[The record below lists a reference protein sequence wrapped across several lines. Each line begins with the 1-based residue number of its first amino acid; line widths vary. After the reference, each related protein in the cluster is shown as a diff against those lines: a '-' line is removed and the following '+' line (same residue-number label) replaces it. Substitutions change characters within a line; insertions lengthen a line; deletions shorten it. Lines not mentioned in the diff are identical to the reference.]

1 MNPSSTVFRG
11 LLVLCLS
18 LVSLTNAHS
27 QLNYW
32 ERLAQFPSA
41 HPGDPLSV
49 EAIYVTPSGKYVV
62 ATSLGSGVY
71 HSQNRGTSWT
81 TAKPFGN
88 YDHGYALCVNS
99 EGEIYVLSNRA
110 GSGTDKTSVS
120 KSIDEGVTYTK
131 TNFPDSITAG
141 SLACSSTGN
150 LFVGT
155 IRKGVYRS
163 TDNGATYTPTT
174 PLPISS
180 ARPITSLLVASNGT
194 LYAGTDGEGL
204 FQSTDNGDTWTLVTN
219 DVTMNNI
226 ECLHQ
231 DNNGVLYSGT
241 NYGVYRSVD
250 QGKTWQEILNTGTGS
265 SSVKSVLVSTKDKK
279 IYAGVQGEGVY
290 FSADNGESWT
300 QITSG
305 FKAAT
310 VSVIARDSSGSIL
323 VGTSQDLYRNRNAPI
338 LSVKN
343 KVIDFGSVK
352 NSVAKDTTFT
362 LTNIGDST
370 LDITDMKIAGFDPA
384 DFQITMK
391 EPVSLEPNAAKT
403 YTVRCLSKK
412 NGDKDATLVFTS
424 TTSGLTTEINLLATV
439 SGTSSVDEGSMTA
452 FTADV
457 FPNPVS
463 ASSATIKITSPLQAD
478 GELRLISTL
487 GIPVFSSEFTIIPA
501 TPLHFEMPLPAN
513 IANGMYQAVVSV
525 GGKSISIPLS
535 VIR

>member
-1 MNPSSTVFRG
+1 MNPTSTVFRG
-11 LLVLCLS
+11 LLVLCLT
-18 LVSLTNAHS
+18 LLSLTNAQS

-99 EGEIYVLSNRA
+99 AGEIYVLSNRA

-131 TNFPDSITAG
+131 TSYPDSITAN
-141 SLACSSTGN
+141 SLACSSTGI

-163 TDNGATYTPTT
+163 TDSGATYTPTA
-174 PLPISS
+174 PLPLDA
-180 ARPITSLLVASNGT
+180 ARPITSLLVAANGT
-194 LYAGTDGEGL
+194 LYAGTDGDGL
-204 FQSTDNGDTWTLVTN
+204 FQSTNNGDTWTLVIN
-219 DVTMNNI
+219 DVTMSNI

-231 DNNGVLYSGT
+231 DKNGILYAGT
-241 NYGVYRSVD
+241 NYGVYRSTD
-250 QGKTWQEILNTGTGS
+250 ESKTWQEILNTGTGS
-265 SSVKSVLVSTKDKK
+265 SGVKSILVSTKDKK
-279 IYAGVQGEGVY
+279 IYAGVQGDGVY

-310 VSVIARDSSGSIL
+310 VSVIALDSSGSIL
-323 VGTSQDLYRNRNAPI
+323 VGTSQDLYRNTNAPI

-343 KVIDFGSVK
+343 QVIDFGSVNNGK
-352 NSVAKDTTFT
+352 SKDTSFVVI
-362 LTNIGDST
+362 NVGGSS
-370 LDITDMKIAGFDPA
+370 LDITDMKIAGFDAA
-384 DFQITMK
+384 DFQIITK
-391 EPVSLEPNAAKT
+391 EAVSLEPNATKAISI
-403 YTVRCLSKK
+403 RCLSKK
-412 NGDKDATLVFTS
+412 NGDKEARLEFTS
-424 TTSGLTTEINLLATV
+424 NTSGLTTEIALMASV
-439 SGTSSVDEGSMTA
+439 SGSNSVQDVPNTT

-463 ASSATIKITSPLQAD
+463 STFTTVEITSTRETK
-478 GELRLISTL
+478 GEIRIVSTL
-487 GIPVFSSEFTIIPA
+487 GMPVFSSECSV
-501 TPLHFEMPLPAN
+501 TPGMPMQFALPLPST
-513 IANGMYQAVVSV
+513 IANGRYQAIIRLDGQTMSIP
-525 GGKSISIPLS
+525 ISI
-535 VIR
+535 IR